1 MREVRYL
8 PEARDELR
16 STIAWCQQHR
26 ASGFAKQLLGDL
38 ETAIQEIAERPLT
51 WPVSKLEQRL
61 RVRQLGR
68 IRYSVFYRAT
78 SEAITIVAIAHTSRR
93 QGYWLDRIR

>member
-8 PEARDELR
+8 PEARDELK

-26 ASGFAKQLLGDL
+26 VSGFATQLLGEL
-38 ETAIQEIAERPLT
+38 STAIREIAELPLA
-51 WPVSKLEQRL
+51 WPVSRLEKRL
-61 RVRQLGR
+61 RVRQLRR

-78 SEAITIVAIAHTSRR
+78 PKAITIVAILHMSQRP
-93 QGYWLDRIR
+93 GYWLDRRW